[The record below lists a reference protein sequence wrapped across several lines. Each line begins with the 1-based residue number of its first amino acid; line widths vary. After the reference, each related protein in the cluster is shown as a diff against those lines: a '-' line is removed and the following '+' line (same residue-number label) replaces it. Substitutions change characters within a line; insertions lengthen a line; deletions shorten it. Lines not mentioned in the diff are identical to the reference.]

1 MFPCRHQQI
10 PLAREKKQTI
20 RKCVT
25 IIKGLSKNN
34 DKEHFGN
41 RCFILNDVTI
51 FKFRTAIFTRA
62 VEKLSLHETKFD

>member
-20 RKCVT
+20 SKYVT

-34 DKEHFGN
+34 DKEHFGI
-41 RCFILNDVTI
+41 RCFILNVTI
-51 FKFRTAIFTRA
+51 FKFRTELVVYEGGREIELA
-62 VEKLSLHETKFD
+62 

>member
-20 RKCVT
+20 SKYVT
-25 IIKGLSKNN
+25 IITGLSKNN

-51 FKFRTAIFTRA
+51 FKFRTELVVYEGGREIELA
-62 VEKLSLHETKFD
+62 